1 MESANHSIIFSVLL
15 ALLLCFGVYADN
27 KVCYEC
33 WHMSHPRDCSNIV
46 ECGSNQVCFVERY
59 VTSDAHVYYN
69 SGCLSNQ
76 SCHSHYPI
84 LGRRESENTAIT
96 KPDVTDL
103 KRYNPSQYPD
113 CSSCCQS
120 DYCNTNLCETHQ
132 VNSTKKRCL
141 SCDSVEHPSECHKVI
156 GCDVD
161 EMCYTTYYLHTF
173 GEKRY
178 RLGCM
183 RKHVCDQS
191 GMTNPVETH
200 YCSECCTGDNCN
212 RDLCKNVASVTSATS
227 PVPTAKTVTSITTTS
242 SSCQDSLIQPC
253 AKEILPIVCND
264 EIMKFYCKKSCQICG
279 MTPLP
284 ESACFDTNPA
294 ECNNQ
299 TMLQTICAN
308 EELANLL
315 CRKSCGICHVN
326 TANSACIDVDYRCF
340 NITFLAGACSDPAR
354 MNLCKKSCFICS

>member
-1 MESANHSIIFSVLL
+1 MIERKETGMMIDKLMKGSDSEKDKLLWRWTVAEPKAFITGANVQLKAKCRTMSKKALAKSVEKRIHEDLNPYDHETGATVCTASAFLFV
-15 ALLLCFGVYADN
+15 DN

-212 RDLCKNVASVTSATS
+212 RDLCK
-227 PVPTAKTVTSITTTS
+227 
-242 SSCQDSLIQPC
+242 
-253 AKEILPIVCND
+253 
-264 EIMKFYCKKSCQICG
+264 
-279 MTPLP
+279 
-284 ESACFDTNPA
+284 
-294 ECNNQ
+294 
-299 TMLQTICAN
+299 
-308 EELANLL
+308 
-315 CRKSCGICHVN
+315 
-326 TANSACIDVDYRCF
+326 
-340 NITFLAGACSDPAR
+340 
-354 MNLCKKSCFICS
+354 